1 MKAIDRLNKWANAR
15 TNIALDALRIGIG
28 IFLFIKG
35 IQFADQ
41 IELLA
46 DLIKPKD
53 SNAFTLLLA
62 NYIVMVHFAGGLMII
77 FGLLTRLCCLLFIP
91 MLVGAVLVN
100 FTGVMD
106 TSNLIQASLALAI
119 TTFFLIYGSG
129 KHSVD
134 YNLKLHF

>member
-1 MKAIDRLNKWANAR
+1 MKVVDKLNKWANAR

-28 IFLFIKG
+28 AFLFIKG

-41 IELLA
+41 TEALA
-46 DLIKPKD
+46 DLIRPKD
-53 SNAFTLLLA
+53 SNAFTLVA
-62 NYIVMVHFAGGLMII
+62 AHYITMVHFSGGILIA
-77 FGLLTRLCCLLFIP
+77 FGLLTRLSCLLHIP
-91 MLVGAVLVN
+91 ILIGAVLVN

-106 TSNLIQASLALAI
+106 SSNMIQASLALVI
-119 TTFFLIYGSG
+119 TAFFLIYGSG

>member
-1 MKAIDRLNKWANAR
+1 MKAIDKLNKWANAR
-15 TNIALDALRIGIG
+15 TNIALDLLRIGIG
-28 IFLFIKG
+28 VFLFIKG
-35 IQFADQ
+35 IQFAEQ

-91 MLVGAVLVN
+91 MLVGAVVVN

-106 TSNLIQASLALAI
+106 TSNLIQASLALAV
-119 TTFFLIYGSG
+119 TAFFLIYGSG